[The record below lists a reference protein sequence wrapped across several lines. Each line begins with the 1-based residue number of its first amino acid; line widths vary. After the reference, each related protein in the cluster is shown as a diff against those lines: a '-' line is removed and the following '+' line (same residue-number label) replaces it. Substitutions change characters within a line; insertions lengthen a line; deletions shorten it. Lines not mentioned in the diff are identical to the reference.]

1 MKKQRLALGAALA
14 LMLAGCGKKSPC
26 PEGSYSNPTHKFCL
40 KLPSGV
46 AFDKEED
53 RSSFKILQFG
63 KSGAPGRM
71 SVNVYKNPSESFPS
85 QKAFIESGAQR
96 AASKGDTVVAS
107 GKSEGAEEGSFLLIK
122 FKSGSTH
129 QLNYVIKD
137 GNQMVECYANTGP
150 EDIDAI
156 LASCKTLRNLKP

>member
-1 MKKQRLALGAALA
+1 MKMQRLALGAALA

-40 KLPSGV
+40 KLPDGV
-46 AFDKEED
+46 TFDKEEE
-53 RSSFKILQFG
+53 RSSFKTLLFG

-71 SVNVYKNPSESFPS
+71 SVNVYKNAAESFPS
-85 QKAFIESGAQR
+85 QKAFIEGGVQR
-96 AASKGDTVVAS
+96 AATQGNTVVAS
-107 GKSEGAEEGSFLLIK
+107 GKSEGAEEGSFLLVK
-122 FKSGSTH
+122 FKNGSTH

-137 GNQMVECYANTGP
+137 GSQMVECYANTGP
-150 EDIDAI
+150 EDIQAI